1 MKEKRNWP
9 WFAPFCAALLA
20 FIVASCAPSLSAP
33 PHLVATWP
41 VAGASLSVAR
51 HTLELTFNRPLQAD
65 ASWAALW
72 REDGS
77 SLPSE
82 VTLDASDARRLKMR
96 VLEPAAGSYQ
106 LHWHAVS
113 AGARL
118 GTDGAQP
125 LTLRNESP
133 APPRLDVSPST
144 TDTGER
150 LELVGKGFE
159 KPRPMRRA
167 P

>member
-72 REDGS
+72 RDLPLGS
-77 SLPSE
+77 KL
-82 VTLDASDARRLKMR
+82 SDVLSRLKLTRSAM
-96 VLEPAAGSYQ
+96 PGS
-106 LHWHAVS
+106 V
-113 AGARL
+113 
-118 GTDGAQP
+118 
-125 LTLRNESP
+125 
-133 APPRLDVSPST
+133 
-144 TDTGER
+144 GEAKTW
-150 LELVGKGFE
+150 G
-159 KPRPMRRA
+159 
-167 P
+167 